1 MKAVLSRIA
10 MIVICALPICAI
22 YTYSD
27 DKSERE
33 KVLQAEKEM
42 TLRCLRASDKSS
54 DPVLAAESCATMQYS
69 TSIVHY
75 GIKVVLQG
83 TQTNEQKQKITNLFY
98 KRLSE
103 IVMLKEKK

>member
-10 MIVICALPICAI
+10 MIVLLSIPVCAI

-42 TLRCLRASDKSS
+42 TLRCLRASEKSS
-54 DPVLAAESCATMQYS
+54 DPVLAAESCAQMANDTAV
-69 TSIVHY
+69 IHY
-75 GIKVVLQG
+75 GIKTVLQG
-83 TQTNEQKQKITNLFY
+83 TQTLADKDKVTAHFF

-103 IVMLKEKK
+103 IVVLENK